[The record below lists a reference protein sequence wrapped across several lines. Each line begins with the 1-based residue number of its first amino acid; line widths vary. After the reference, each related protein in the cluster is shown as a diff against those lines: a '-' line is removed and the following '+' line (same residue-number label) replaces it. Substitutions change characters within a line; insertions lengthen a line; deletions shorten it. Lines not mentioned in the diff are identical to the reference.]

1 MTDLLHQLTTK
12 PTFEHTIWIILLISV
27 CISMLLFIS
36 RFEDDEKFTSVI
48 IPFITFI
55 AFSILFGTF
64 QNHINQNIET
74 AITNKEYTL
83 TLNGAVLELTSNSPY
98 LKSEI
103 LDVVEINLEN
113 LFEEYFTSCSSE
125 ENAARLQ
132 FLIDNTESVLSKIK
146 DTNKSLNI
154 VGHNTPNYELVIYT
168 TKPNN
173 RFFLTAYSNIDDDM
187 LWDEMIEWVDD
198 LGYNDN
204 L

>member
-1 MTDLLHQLTTK
+1 MYINASQQERNLSINKIYNNETLYSSIK
-12 PTFEHTIWIILLISV
+12 
-27 CISMLLFIS
+27 CIA
-36 RFEDDEKFTSVI
+36 E
-48 IPFITFI
+48 
-55 AFSILFGTF
+55 
-64 QNHINQNIET
+64 
-74 AITNKEYTL
+74 
-83 TLNGAVLELTSNSPY
+83 
-98 LKSEI
+98 EI
-103 LDVVEINLEN
+103 LRRLMESNWLTNNDLDAVEINLEN

-168 TKPNN
+168 KKPNN

>member
-1 MTDLLHQLTTK
+1 MYIQASQNERDLSIN
-12 PTFEHTIWIILLISV
+12 TIYNNETLYSSIR
-27 CISMLLFIS
+27 CIA
-36 RFEDDEKFTSVI
+36 E
-48 IPFITFI
+48 
-55 AFSILFGTF
+55 
-64 QNHINQNIET
+64 
-74 AITNKEYTL
+74 
-83 TLNGAVLELTSNSPY
+83 
-98 LKSEI
+98 EI
-103 LDVVEINLEN
+103 LGRLTESNWLTDNDLDAVDINLEN
-113 LFEEYFTSCSSE
+113 LFEEYFTSCSPE

-132 FLIDNTESVLSKIK
+132 FLIDNIESVLSKIK

-173 RFFLTAYSNIDDDM
+173 KFFLTAYSNIDDDM